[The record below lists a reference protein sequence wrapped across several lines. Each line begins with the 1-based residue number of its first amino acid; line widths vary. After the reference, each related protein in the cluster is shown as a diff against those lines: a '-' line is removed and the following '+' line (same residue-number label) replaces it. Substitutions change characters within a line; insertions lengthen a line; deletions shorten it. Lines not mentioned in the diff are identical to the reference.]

1 MRWGSS
7 RATGGSRSTADG
19 YASPVSERLLSGRGS
34 RFAIATPHERATAE
48 GLAAFEAGGSAI
60 DAALAAATTLAVVYP
75 HMCGVGGDLF
85 ALVQEPDG
93 RTIALNA
100 SGAAPAAID
109 VERIRARHAR
119 MPTHG
124 PLTITVPGAVSG
136 WALLAE
142 RWSRL
147 GLVRAFEPAIA
158 AAREGVPVARSLAA
172 ALEEDAERLRA
183 DPGLAA
189 VFFPDGGPLTEGETF
204 ADHALAATL
213 EALREHGPAALYGG
227 AVGERLVEGL
237 RALGSPIALEDL
249 ARHRPELDSPLIGRY
264 RDLHVRVV
272 PPTSQGFALLQ
283 ILAAVELLGLEPDP
297 LGPDAAA
304 LAEIFRQTAADRD
317 RHNAD
322 PRFARVPV
330 GDLLDEGHLAGL
342 AEAAREHLAPRPSG
356 DTIALVAADGEGWA
370 ISLIQSLYDGFGSG
384 IREPETGI
392 ICHNR
397 GSAFVL
403 DPDHP
408 NVLAGGKRPAHTLM
422 PVLVHRDGRLAAV
435 SGSMGGGAQ
444 PQINAMSILRA
455 FDLGM
460 DLGEVLAAP
469 RWLVGGMELHPDRT
483 VEAEARVPA
492 SVLGALAEAG
502 YEPRILAPLDEGV
515 GHAHLIRVARDG
527 TLEAA
532 TDPRADGAVGV
543 V

>member
-1 MRWGSS
+1 MR
-7 RATGGSRSTADG
+7 
-19 YASPVSERLLSGRGS
+19 ERPLTGRGTA
-34 RFAIATPHERATAE
+34 FALATPHARATEA
-48 GLAAFEAGGSAI
+48 GLAAFRAGGSAI

-100 SGAAPAAID
+100 SGAAPLGVD
-109 VERIRARHAR
+109 VEAVRRDHGG

-147 GLVRAFEPAIA
+147 GLARALEPAIA

-172 ALEEDAERLRA
+172 TLAEDAERLRA

-189 VFFPDGGPLTEGETF
+189 VFFPGGGPLAEGETF

-213 EALREHGPAALYGG
+213 ETLAERGPEALYGG
-227 AVGERLVEGL
+227 PLGERLVEGL
-237 RALGSPIALEDL
+237 RALGSPMALEDL
-249 ARHRPELDSPLIGRY
+249 ARHEPELDSPLIGRY

-272 PPTSQGFALLQ
+272 PPSSQGFVLLE

-304 LAEIFRQTAADRD
+304 LAEIFRATAADRD

-330 GDLLDEGHLAGL
+330 GELLDEGHLAGL
-342 AEAAREHLAPRPSG
+342 AEQVREHLAPRASG
-356 DTIALVAADGEGWA
+356 DTIALVAADADGWA

-403 DPDHP
+403 DPEHP

-460 DLGEVLAAP
+460 DVGEALAAP
-469 RWLVGGMELHPDRT
+469 RWLVGGMELHAGRT
-483 VEAEARVPA
+483 VEAEARVPT
-492 SVLGALAEAG
+492 SVLDRLVRAG
-502 YEPRILAPLDEGV
+502 YEPTILGPFDEGV
-515 GHAHLIRVARDG
+515 GHAHLIRVAADG
-527 TLEAA
+527 AFEVA
-532 TDPRADGAVGV
+532 TDPRADGAVAV
-543 V
+543 S

>member
-1 MRWGSS
+1 MDDRPL
-7 RATGGSRSTADG
+7 A
-19 YASPVSERLLSGRGS
+19 GRGS
-34 RFAIATPHERATAE
+34 RFALATPHAHATEA
-48 GLAAFEAGGSAI
+48 GRAAFAAGGNAI

-100 SGAAPAAID
+100 SGAAPAGVDPDRVRREHGA
-109 VERIRARHAR
+109 
-119 MPTHG
+119 MPAHG

-147 GLVRAFEPAIA
+147 GLARALEPAIA
-158 AAREGVPVARSLAA
+158 AAREGVPVARSLAGSLA
-172 ALEEDAERLRA
+172 EDEDRLRA

-189 VFFPDGGPLTEGETF
+189 VFFPDGGPLGEGEPF
-204 ADHALAATL
+204 ADHALADTL
-213 EALREHGPAALYGG
+213 EALREHGPGALYGG
-227 AVGERLVEGL
+227 SVGERLVEGL
-237 RALGSPIALEDL
+237 RALGSPMTLADL
-249 ARHRPELDSPLIGRY
+249 ARHEPELDSPLIGRY

-272 PPTSQGFALLQ
+272 PPNSQGFVLLE
-283 ILAAVELLGLEPDP
+283 ILAAVELLGLHPDP

-304 LAEIFRQTAADRD
+304 LAEVFRATAADRD

-330 GDLLDEGHLAGL
+330 GGLLDEGHLAGL
-342 AEAAREHLAPRPSG
+342 AEQVRERGRPRSARGPRG
-356 DTIALVAADGEGWA
+356 DTIALVAADAEGWA

-384 IREPETGI
+384 IREPSTGI

-403 DPDHP
+403 DPEHP

-422 PVLVHRDGRLAAV
+422 PVLVHRDGHLAAV

-444 PQINAMSILRA
+444 PQINAMSLLRA

-460 DLGEVLAAP
+460 EVGEVLAAP
-469 RWLVGGMELHPDRT
+469 RWLVGGMELHAGRS
-483 VEAEARVPA
+483 VEVESRVPA
-492 SVLGALAEAG
+492 SVVGALADAG
-502 YEPRILAPLDEGV
+502 FDPRILGPLDEGV
-515 GHAHLIRVARDG
+515 GHAHLIRVADDG
-527 TLEAA
+527 AFEVA
-532 TDPRADGAVGV
+532 TDPRADGAVAV
-543 V
+543 S

>member
-1 MRWGSS
+1 MDDR
-7 RATGGSRSTADG
+7 
-19 YASPVSERLLSGRGS
+19 PLSGRGS
-34 RFAIATPHERATAE
+34 RFALATPHARATEA
-48 GLAAFEAGGSAI
+48 GRAAFEAGGNAI
-60 DAALAAATTLAVVYP
+60 DAALAAAATLAVVYP

-85 ALVQEPDG
+85 ALIQEPEG

-109 VERIRARHAR
+109 VERVRREHGT

-124 PLTITVPGAVSG
+124 PLPITVPGAVSG
-136 WALLAE
+136 WGLLAD

-147 GLVRAFEPAIA
+147 GLARALEPAIT
-158 AAREGVPVARSLAA
+158 AAREGVAVSRSLGASLAA
-172 ALEEDAERLRA
+172 DAERLRA

-189 VFFPDGGPLTEGETF
+189 IFFPHGGPLAEGETF

-213 EALREHGPAALYGG
+213 EAIRDLGPAALYEGP
-227 AVGERLVEGL
+227 VGERLVQGL
-237 RALGSPIALEDL
+237 RALGSPMTIEDL
-249 ARHRPELDSPLIGRY
+249 ARHEPELDSPLAARY

-272 PPTSQGFALLQ
+272 PPNSQGFVLLE
-283 ILAAVELLGLEPDP
+283 ILAAVELLGIDPDP
-297 LGPDAAA
+297 LGPDAPT
-304 LAEIFRQTAADRD
+304 LAELFAATAADRD

-342 AEAAREHLAPRPSG
+342 VEAVREGRGARPSG
-356 DTIALVAADGEGWA
+356 DTIALVAADAEGWA
-370 ISLIQSLYDGFGSG
+370 ISLIQSLYDGFGAG
-384 IREPETGI
+384 IREPETGV

-403 DPDHP
+403 DLDHP

-435 SGSMGGGAQ
+435 SGSMGGGGQ

-460 DLGEVLAAP
+460 DVGEVLAAP
-469 RWLVGGMELHPDRT
+469 RWLVGGMELHAGRT
-483 VEAEARVPA
+483 VEVEARVPA
-492 SVLGALAEAG
+492 SVVGALAEAG
-502 YEPRILAPLDEGV
+502 FEPTVLAPFDEGV
-515 GHAHLIRVARDG
+515 GHAHLIRVADDG
-527 TLEAA
+527 SFEVA
-532 TDPRADGAVGV
+532 TDPRADGAVAV
-543 V
+543 W